1 MRIEVVT
8 EGGFAALP
16 GLQRPLVLDCAGLP
30 ADVAAQCDELVQAL
44 RHALAAAP
52 HVTAAPA
59 ALRDGRRYTIQVD
72 SEGQS
77 LSLAASDTA
86 MSPPFRALLDL
97 ARTHG
102 RRQA

>member
-16 GLQRPLVLDCAGLP
+16 GLQKPLVLDCAALP
-30 ADVAAQCDELVQAL
+30 ADVAAQCGELV
-44 RHALAAAP
+44 RELAAAP
-52 HVTAAPA
+52 QVTAAPA
-59 ALRDGRRYTIQVD
+59 ALRDGRRYTIRIESD
-72 SEGQS
+72 GQS

-86 MSPPFRALLDL
+86 MPPPFHALLDL

-102 RRQA
+102 RR

>member
-16 GLQRPLVLDCAGLP
+16 GLQKPLVLDCADLP
-30 ADVAAQCDELVQAL
+30 AEVAAQCGDLV
-44 RHALAAAP
+44 HELAAAP

-59 ALRDGRRYTIQVD
+59 ALRDGRRYTIRVETD
-72 SEGQS
+72 GQT
-77 LSLAASDTA
+77 LSLATSDTA
-86 MSPPFRALLDL
+86 MSPAFRALLEL

-102 RRQA
+102 KRQA

>member
-16 GLQRPLVLDCAGLP
+16 GLHKPLVLDCAGLP
-30 ADVAAQCDELVQAL
+30 ADVAAQCGELV
-44 RHALAAAP
+44 RELAAAP

-59 ALRDGRRYTIQVD
+59 ALRDGRRYTIKV
-72 SEGQS
+72 ETGGRM

-86 MSPPFRALLDL
+86 MSPAFRALLDL
-97 ARTHG
+97 ARAHG
-102 RRQA
+102 KRQA

>member
-16 GLQRPLVLDCAGLP
+16 GLQKPLVLDCAGLP
-30 ADVAAQCDELVQAL
+30 ADVATQCDELV
-44 RHALAAAP
+44 RELAAAP
-52 HVTAAPA
+52 HATAAPA
-59 ALRDGRRYTIQVD
+59 ALRDGRRYRVKVESD
-72 SEGQS
+72 GQA

-86 MSPPFRALLDL
+86 MSPAFRALLDL

-102 RRQA
+102 KR

>member
-16 GLQRPLVLDCAGLP
+16 GLQKPLVLDCAGLP
-30 ADVAAQCDELVQAL
+30 ADVAAQCGELVQE
-44 RHALAAAP
+44 LAAAP

-59 ALRDGRRYTIQVD
+59 ALRDGRRYTIKVEW
-72 SEGQS
+72 EGRT

-86 MSPPFRALLDL
+86 MSPAFRALLDL

-102 RRQA
+102 QRQA

>member
-16 GLQRPLVLDCAGLP
+16 GLQKPLVLDCDALP
-30 ADVAAQCDELVQAL
+30 ADVAARCRDLV
-44 RHALAAAP
+44 RELAAVS
-52 HVTAAPA
+52 HVSAAPA
-59 ALRDGRRYTIQVD
+59 ALRDGRRYTIRVESD
-72 SEGQS
+72 GQP

-86 MSPPFRALLDL
+86 MSEAFRALLEL

-102 RRQA
+102 KRQA